1 MSLNMYTEISHF
13 SRREGQHG
21 NIDSSTPA
29 RNISKRLMKRR
40 CELERDIHDRLRG
53 NKQERGILRS
63 HSIFLERKS
72 QMCFY
77 GYHFKDSIAKD
88 MPHLDN
94 QQVEE
99 LAEYLFRFKYVVPV
113 MKFVSE
119 MSPTTVFYRYAEDER
134 RLAPAL
140 QLERVACSE
149 LAGQIIHHS
158 GETEFAG
165 SCLLEIL
172 DTHLADFSVNLG
184 NNQQFVTSH
193 RNRLTMLCQ
202 KMLHHGYLIPE
213 TTETPERFQKFRPEN
228 KYFLCDSETD
238 REQIREIQEERKQKI
253 MTRTRH
259 LSDNARALSLL
270 RSSTLGKTCTFNF
283 GRTRD
288 TRPKQHQLQRSAS
301 VRTKRTSRTNL
312 YWTLEVDKNVSA
324 KTETDGLPK
333 APSVENEIQEVQS
346 QREVK
351 RQLSARIL
359 ARDVEIVNETENIQT
374 YAPPARKRSFPDKL
388 KKIYKKLVG
397 VNANINTCNTLTSV
411 SSIDAEWSVY

>member
-1 MSLNMYTEISHF
+1 MSAKHVLLLVCYGSVMSAKFHF
-13 SRREGQHG
+13 ETDTSWY
-21 NIDSSTPA
+21 
-29 RNISKRLMKRR
+29 
-40 CELERDIHDRLRG
+40 C
-53 NKQERGILRS
+53 
-63 HSIFLERKS
+63 
-72 QMCFY
+72 
-77 GYHFKDSIAKD
+77 
-88 MPHLDN
+88 
-94 QQVEE
+94 
-99 LAEYLFRFKYVVPV
+99 
-113 MKFVSE
+113 
-119 MSPTTVFYRYAEDER
+119 RYAEDER
-134 RLAPAL
+134 KLAPAL

-149 LAGQIIHHS
+149 LAGHIINHS
-158 GETEFAG
+158 GETELAG

-193 RNRLTMLCQ
+193 RTRLTMLCQ

-238 REQIREIQEERKQKI
+238 REKIREIQEERKQKI

-283 GRTRD
+283 GRKKSNDSNSVFYPDPTSTLTRD

-324 KTETDGLPK
+324 KTGMFESKNCVLNFK
-333 APSVENEIQEVQS
+333 WIIYYIN
-346 QREVK
+346 
-351 RQLSARIL
+351 RQIWKDS
-359 ARDVEIVNETENIQT
+359 
-374 YAPPARKRSFPDKL
+374 K
-388 KKIYKKLVG
+388 G
-397 VNANINTCNTLTSV
+397 
-411 SSIDAEWSVY
+411 